1 MLVSCR
7 FVVAKNRFNI
17 DELHHK
23 VAHFLVNHFDIILM
37 PVFETARMTKH
48 GGLRLTKKSVR
59 QMLTLSHYRFRKLLL
74 HKAKTY
80 EKVVIDATEEY
91 TSKTVSWTDEV
102 VNHLGGAKV
111 IYDKAGQKMCRDLNG
126 HGIFIKNSYALLV
139 QPPV

>member
-1 MLVSCR
+1 M
-7 FVVAKNRFNI
+7 
-17 DELHHK
+17 
-23 VAHFLVNHFDIILM
+23 NHFDIILM

-48 GGLRLTKKSVR
+48 GDLRLTKKSVR

-80 EKVVIDATEEY
+80 GKVVIDATEEY

-111 IYDKAGQKMCRDLNG
+111 ISDKAGQKMCRDLNG
-126 HGIFIKNSYALLV
+126 ARYIH
-139 QPPV
+139 